1 MLFIGND
8 VNVNG
13 SKGTPTTATAAPN
26 RDASPAD
33 SSGSNGTIFF
43 EISTLFQIFQIFFSN
58 FYKFPFRY
66 YSTFCYDSTFLE
78 IYFQKI

>member
-33 SSGSNGTIFF
+33 SSGSNGIVLRIFA
-43 EISTLFQIFQIFFSN
+43 IIQ
-58 FYKFPFRY
+58 
-66 YSTFCYDSTFLE
+66 STFYRL
-78 IYFQKI
+78 Q